1 MYLGN
6 GPPRRKKGSNPIRVL
21 VLFVLIAIGLYLI
34 TVQPEA
40 IPQPFQPTPT
50 PTRTAVSHITEA
62 EEYFQQGKLE
72 EAIRTYELAIRADP
86 TIVENYVPLV
96 RLLVFQGRID
106 EGLEYA
112 ETALFVNPDY
122 APARAI
128 RAMTLD
134 WKSARLENQG
144 LKEEADDLMIQALGE
159 INRVIEQDP
168 TLAEAY
174 AFKAEILFDLGN
186 YQEADEAI
194 NNALQLNPK
203 SLDVQ
208 RVAGYLAEFR
218 GYRDEAIQHYS
229 EAIRIES
236 NLPLLHLALGRT
248 YIAAGEINLAR
259 DSLQKAIALNPTNSE
274 YHYFMGYAYFVIG
287 ERELASD
294 SFKQA
299 IELRP
304 NYPAA
309 HCQLGLIYYQNR
321 NWEGALPE
329 LEIGVEGYG
338 DVVNYRNAFCFYVLG
353 LSYYYL
359 DRCEDAYP
367 LFDKVLAVLPDN
379 APAEEGIRLCREAER
394 AGPAADVTPT
404 PSP

>member
-6 GPPRRKKGSNPIRVL
+6 GPPRRRKGSNPIRVL
-21 VLFVLIAIGLYLI
+21 ILLVLISIGLYLI
-34 TVQPEA
+34 TVRPEA

-50 PTRTAVSHITEA
+50 ATRTPGSYVTEA
-62 EEYFQQGKLE
+62 EEYFREGKLE

-86 TIVENYVPLV
+86 TVVENYVPLV

-112 ETALFVNPDY
+112 EIALFVDPDY

-134 WKSARLENQG
+134 WKSARVANQG
-144 LKEEADDLMIQALGE
+144 LEQEANDLLVQALGE

-186 YQEADEAI
+186 YNEANEAI
-194 NNALQLNPK
+194 NSALQVDPK
-203 SLDVQ
+203 NVDVQ

-218 GYRDEAIQHYS
+218 GYRATAIEHYS
-229 EAIRIES
+229 EAIRIEP

-287 ERELASD
+287 ERELAAD
-294 SFKQA
+294 SFRQA

-321 NWEGALPE
+321 NWEAAIPE

-338 DVVNYRNAFCFYVLG
+338 DLVTYRNAFCYYVLG

-359 DRCEDAYP
+359 ARCDEAYP
-367 LFDKVLAVLPDN
+367 LFNKVLAEMPDN
-379 APAEEGIRLCREAER
+379 APSEEGIRLCREAER
-394 AGPAADVTPT
+394 VGPPAGVTPT